1 MKNTIKLLGGA
12 LVAAV
17 ILFTSCG
24 GAETPKAV
32 SEKFMNAIEDKKYDE
47 AAQYATDDTKAVIEL
62 IKGGKG
68 NDTKREF
75 VWGEEKIDGDKA
87 TVKYKVKGS
96 DKDEEVSLI
105 KKDDKWLVS
114 MTKSQ
119 MTGKTGLE
127 GLGGGTE
134 GTEAAPAEGT
144 EAAPAEGEA
153 APAETK

>member
-24 GAETPKAV
+24 GAETPKGVA
-32 SEKFMNAIEDKKYDE
+32 EKFMSAIEDKKFDE
-47 AAQYATDDTKAVIEL
+47 AAQYATDDTKAIIEL

-68 NDTKREF
+68 SETKREF
-75 VWGEEKIDGDKA
+75 VWGEEKVDGDKA

-96 DKDEEVSLI
+96 DKDEEVSLV

-114 MTKSQ
+114 MTKAQ
-119 MTGKTGLE
+119 MTGAPNPMDALGE
-127 GLGGGTE
+127 GLGSATTE
-134 GTEAAPAEGT
+134 DTTAAPAT
-144 EAAPAEGEA
+144 EAPAT
-153 APAETK
+153 ETK

>member
-24 GAETPKAV
+24 GAETPKGVA
-32 SEKFMNAIEDKKYDE
+32 EKFMTAIEDKKYDE

-68 NDTKREF
+68 NETKREF
-75 VWGEEKIDGDKA
+75 VWGEEKVDGDKA

-127 GLGGGTE
+127 GLGGAMDGAMGTDTTA
-134 GTEAAPAEGT
+134 TEAPATEAPAT
-144 EAAPAEGEA
+144 
-153 APAETK
+153 ETK

>member
-24 GAETPKAV
+24 GAETPKGVA
-32 SEKFMNAIEDKKYDE
+32 EKFMTAIEDKKFDE

-68 NDTKREF
+68 SEAKREF

-96 DKDEEVSLI
+96 DKDEEVSLV

-114 MTKSQ
+114 MTKAQ
-119 MTGKTGLE
+119 MTGKDPLE
-127 GLGGGTE
+127 GLGGTE
-134 GTEAAPAEGT
+134 TAPMGGDSTAAPAEAAPAT
-144 EAAPAEGEA
+144 
-153 APAETK
+153 ETK

>member
-68 NDTKREF
+68 NETKREF

-96 DKDEEVSLI
+96 EKDEEVSLI

-127 GLGGGTE
+127 GLGGGEEAAPATE
-134 GTEAAPAEGT
+134 GTEAAPAT
-144 EAAPAEGEA
+144 EEA